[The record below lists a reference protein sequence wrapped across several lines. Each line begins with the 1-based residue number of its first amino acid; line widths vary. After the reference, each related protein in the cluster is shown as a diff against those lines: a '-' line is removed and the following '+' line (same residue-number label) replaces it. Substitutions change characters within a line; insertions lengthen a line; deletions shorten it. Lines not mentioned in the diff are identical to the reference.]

1 MTNASLWM
9 KSEGP
14 EADIVLSS
22 RVRLARNLTDLPF
35 PNRLGDSDGKRLAA
49 RLQEA
54 FDGLGNDWQLTYHPL
69 ADIPPIERQVLVE
82 KHVVSPALIQ
92 EPVRFEGLVADPGE
106 SISIMVNEED
116 HLRMQVFL
124 AGLQLSQA
132 WQMAN
137 RLDDDLERNL
147 NFAYDSEL
155 GYLTACPTNVG
166 TGLRA
171 SVMVHLPALVL
182 TRQVQPLFHALA
194 QIGVVVRGLYGEGT
208 EVVGNLFQVSNQVSL
223 GLTEEEFV
231 HNLTVV
237 AQEIV
242 GRERQARQILTQSH
256 RLEVADRVGRAW
268 GILTHASIISSDE
281 ALKLLSEVKLGQ
293 DLEFIKVP
301 GHTTFSELA
310 LMTRPGYLMYRAGQE
325 LHSMERDA
333 LRATI
338 LRERLISDAEYKE
351 EH

>member
-1 MTNASLWM
+1 MTNASVWM

-14 EADIVLSS
+14 ETDIVLSS

-35 PNRLGDSDGKRLAA
+35 PTRLGDRDGERLTA
-49 RLQEA
+49 RLKEA
-54 FDGLGNDWQLTYHPL
+54 FDGLGTAWQLTYRPL
-69 ADIPPIERQVLVE
+69 SEIPPIERQVLVE

-92 EPVRFEGLVADPGE
+92 EPVRFQGLVADPGE

-116 HLRMQVFL
+116 HLRMQIFL
-124 AGLQLSQA
+124 SGLQLTQA
-132 WQMAN
+132 WQTAN
-137 RLDDDLERNL
+137 RLDDDLERSL

-182 TRQVQPLFHALA
+182 TRQVQQLFHALA

-242 GRERQARQILTQSH
+242 GRERQARQLLIQSH
-256 RLEVADRVGRAW
+256 HLEVADRVGRAW
-268 GILTHASIISSDE
+268 GILTHARIISSDE

-293 DLEFIKVP
+293 DLQFLKIP

-310 LMTRPGYLMYRAGQE
+310 LMTRPGYLMYQAGRGLQ
-325 LHSMERDA
+325 SMERDE

-338 LRERLISDAEYKE
+338 LRERLLAGTEHKE
-351 EH
+351 GN

>member
-14 EADIVLSS
+14 ETDIVLSS

-35 PNRLGDSDGKRLAA
+35 PAQLGDRDGERLTA
-49 RLQEA
+49 RLKEA
-54 FDGLGNDWQLTYHPL
+54 FDSLGAAWQLTYRPL
-69 ADIPPIERQVLVE
+69 SEISPIERQVLVE

-92 EPVRFEGLVADPGE
+92 EPVRFQGLVADPGE

-116 HLRMQVFL
+116 HLRTQIFL
-124 AGLQLSQA
+124 AGLQLTQA
-132 WQMAN
+132 WHMAN
-137 RLDDDLERNL
+137 RLDDDLERSL
-147 NFAYDSEL
+147 NFAYDSEM

-182 TRQVQPLFHALA
+182 TRQVQQLFHALA

-242 GRERQARQILTQSH
+242 GRERHARQLLTQSH

-268 GILTHASIISSDE
+268 GILTHARIISSDE

-293 DLEFIKVP
+293 DLQFVKIP

-310 LMTRPGYLMYRAGQE
+310 LMTRPGYLMDRAGRE
-325 LHSMERDA
+325 LQSMERDE

-338 LRERLISDAEYKE
+338 LREKLLATREDKE
-351 EH
+351 ER